1 MEDSNRA
8 DEVHLAALGRPLD
21 IDDDSKPSSKG
32 EDHLEHISEEI
43 SSVMTSQG
51 LGLDE
56 LDFENAY
63 QKNYYNNKNGADKQT
78 KGGPLRMN
86 LGSPDSD
93 TFLDE
98 NNEVHDKRVGQGTG
112 IHELASERE
121 VYRLNDQIV
130 EYNKRQVFDT
140 DHKQREM
147 RAWDLKF

>member
-63 QKNYYNNKNGADKQT
+63 
-78 KGGPLRMN
+78 
-86 LGSPDSD
+86 
-93 TFLDE
+93 
-98 NNEVHDKRVGQGTG
+98 
-112 IHELASERE
+112 
-121 VYRLNDQIV
+121 
-130 EYNKRQVFDT
+130 
-140 DHKQREM
+140 
-147 RAWDLKF
+147 